1 MLNKCVFMGRMT
13 RDPEL
18 RSTNSGKSVTSFT
31 IACERDMKEKDG
43 SRTADF
49 IDCVAWGST
58 AEFAAKYFGKGRM
71 AIVDGRIQVRD
82 WSDKNGNKRKAVEV
96 VADHVY
102 FGEAKPKDE
111 YAAPSYPV
119 SNGFQEL
126 EDPEDNGDL
135 PF

>member
-1 MLNKCVFMGRMT
+1 MVNRCIFMGRMT

-31 IACERDMKEKDG
+31 IACERDLKDKDG
-43 SRTADF
+43 SRTTDF

-71 AIVDGRIQVRD
+71 AIIDGRLQVRD
-82 WSDKNGNKRKAVEV
+82 WTDKTGGKRKSVEV

-102 FGEAKPKDE
+102 FGEAKNKEE
-111 YAAPSYPV
+111 YAAPSYPAPD
-119 SNGFQEL
+119 NGFQDI
-126 EDPEDNGDL
+126 EDEDSGDL

>member
-31 IACERDMKEKDG
+31 IACERDMKDKDG
-43 SRTADF
+43 SRATDF
-49 IDCVAWGST
+49 IDCVAWGPT
-58 AEFAAKYFGKGRM
+58 AEFTAKYFGKGRM
-71 AIVDGRIQVRD
+71 AIIDGRIQVRD
-82 WSDKNGNKRKAVEV
+82 WTDKDGKKRKSVEV
-96 VADHVY
+96 VADHIY
-102 FGEAKPKDE
+102 FGEAKVKEE
-111 YAAPSYPV
+111 YAAPSYPA